1 MAIASN
7 QVTVTTSPTPIIT
20 DDSDGQYVRIRNMS
34 SSRSVFLGTSGVT
47 ISNGYEL
54 VKDSSIEMNLGPG
67 EEIYG
72 VVAEE
77 TEPVCWIATMNE

>member
-1 MAIASN
+1 MGIGN
-7 QVTVTTSPTPIIT
+7 DQVTVTTSATPIIT

-34 SSRSVFLGTSGVT
+34 SSRSVFLGTSSVT

-54 VKDSSIEMNLGPG
+54 VKDSSIEMSLGPG

-72 VVAEE
+72 IVEE
-77 TEPVCWIATMNE
+77 DTQPVCWIATMNE

>member
-7 QVTVTTSPTPIIT
+7 QVTVTTSSTPIIT

-34 SSRSVFLGTSGVT
+34 SNKSVFLGTSSVT

-67 EEIYG
+67 EEIFG
-72 VVAEE
+72 IVEE
-77 TEPVCWIATMNE
+77 DTEPVCWIATMNE